1 MGKKRWKSAFRHG
14 GRVENSKNCISA
26 TAETEKMTK
35 IGFRPWPKSKK
46 RQKLRFGHGRNWKN
60 AENYIS
66 NPVEI
71 EKCLKTALPPYEKRK
86 NNLKTVLSP
95 YGKQKDWCLKR
106 IHTYYNEPLKKKIL
120 LFFALYMILT

>member
-1 MGKKRWKSAFRHG
+1 MDES
-14 GRVENSKNCISA
+14 
-26 TAETEKMTK
+26 EKTLK
-35 IGFRPWPKSKK
+35 IDFPPRRTSRKQ
-46 RQKLRFGHGRNWKN
+46 QKERFGHGRNWKN